1 MSELGYIASYA
12 LAIKQTQMSLIK
24 SAVEMQQKTVEI
36 LLGDD
41 TSRVAPSDMIGC
53 NVDVRL

>member
-1 MSELGYIASYA
+1 MSEISSIASYA

-24 SAVEMQQKTVEI
+24 SAVEMQQKTIEV

-41 TSRVAPSDMIGC
+41 TSRVAPNDMVGC
-53 NVDVRL
+53 NVDVKL

>member
-1 MSELGYIASYA
+1 MSEIGSIASYA

-24 SAVEMQQKTVEI
+24 SAFEMQQKTIEV

-41 TSRVAPSDMIGC
+41 TSRVAPSDMVGC
-53 NVDVRL
+53 NVDVKL